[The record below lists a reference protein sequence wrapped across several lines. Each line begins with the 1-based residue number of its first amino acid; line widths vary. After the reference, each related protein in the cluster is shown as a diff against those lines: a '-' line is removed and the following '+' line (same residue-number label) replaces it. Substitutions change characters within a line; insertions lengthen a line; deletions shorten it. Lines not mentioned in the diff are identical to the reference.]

1 MFQDFEYRTAID
13 FCLFLG
19 VSLKEY
25 NKEPDIYVY
34 IFALYIT
41 ALLVLAIGV
50 PCLNINNDFSRWV
63 VCMQVCGT
71 YHGVV
76 FFILGHFGHLQVCC
90 DWGYLNLRQTIIN
103 LQRISNTLY
112 EATPGHLL

>member
-34 IFALYIT
+34 IFALYIM

-63 VCMQVCGT
+63 ACKFVGHTMVLFFYFRSFWSFTSLLRLGLLKSEANDYKFAT
-71 YHGVV
+71 YIKY
-76 FFILGHFGHLQVCC
+76 FI
-90 DWGYLNLRQTIIN
+90 
-103 LQRISNTLY
+103 
-112 EATPGHLL
+112 

>member
-25 NKEPDIYVY
+25 KKEPDIYVY

-76 FFILGHFGHLQVCC
+76 FYFRSFWSFTSRLGLLKSEANDYFATYIKYFI
-90 DWGYLNLRQTIIN
+90 
-103 LQRISNTLY
+103 
-112 EATPGHLL
+112 

>member
-50 PCLNINNDFSRWV
+50 PCLNINNDFFKMGSMYASLWD
-63 VCMQVCGT
+63 
-71 YHGVV
+71 
-76 FFILGHFGHLQVCC
+76 IPWCC
-90 DWGYLNLRQTIIN
+90 FLF
-103 LQRISNTLY
+103 
-112 EATPGHLL
+112 

>member
-63 VCMQVCGT
+63 VCMQVWGT

-76 FFILGHFGHLQVCC
+76 FYFRSFWSFTSLLRLGLLKSEANDYKFATYIKYFI
-90 DWGYLNLRQTIIN
+90 
-103 LQRISNTLY
+103 
-112 EATPGHLL
+112 

>member
-63 VCMQVCGT
+63 VCMQLVGHT
-71 YHGVV
+71 MVL

-112 EATPGHLL
+112 EATPGHVL

>member
-19 VSLKEY
+19 ISLKEY

-41 ALLVLAIGV
+41 AFLVLAIGV

-76 FFILGHFGHLQVCC
+76 FYFRSFWSFTSLLRLGLLKSEANDYKFATYIKYFI
-90 DWGYLNLRQTIIN
+90 
-103 LQRISNTLY
+103 
-112 EATPGHLL
+112 